1 MSAQKPASP
10 AMRRVADRSY
20 CNVES
25 GVVMHFERG
34 GWAIY
39 RPAGDGHVL
48 HQSEYHFVTA
58 RRNARALAA
67 GILRGEIW

>member
-25 GVVMHFERG
+25 GVVMQFERG
-34 GWAIY
+34 GWAIF
-39 RPAGDGHVL
+39 RPAGEGHEL
-48 HQSEYHFVTA
+48 HENEYHFVVA

-67 GILRGEIW
+67 AILRGEIR